1 MSWFNIWSAW
11 CLHMALW
18 SLKPYV
24 VLMLVTFN
32 EASWFPCSPLSQNGL
47 GESTHNCFHSVSKNF
62 VKLKMVIVVHTYI
75 CLHYMCIYTV
85 NVLCLY
91 MSYIWWLQYPILC
104 EITPWSTWKIKL
116 KNKLPLVQKE
126 RKSLHVSD
134 IPIVHKNIY
143 YEEVIHGCQIF
154 ALKLL
159 FSYSTIFW
167 SPLSLISY
175 IN

>member
-24 VLMLVTFN
+24 VLALVTFN

-85 NVLCLY
+85 YVLCLY
-91 MSYIWWLQYPILC
+91 MSLYMMVTVSYIMWDY
-104 EITPWSTWKIKL
+104 SVKYMKNKIKE
-116 KNKLPLVQKE
+116 QTSSGAE
-126 RKSLHVSD
+126 RKE
-134 IPIVHKNIY
+134 IPACKWY
-143 YEEVIHGCQIF
+143 PQ
-154 ALKLL
+154 
-159 FSYSTIFW
+159 
-167 SPLSLISY
+167 SP
-175 IN
+175 